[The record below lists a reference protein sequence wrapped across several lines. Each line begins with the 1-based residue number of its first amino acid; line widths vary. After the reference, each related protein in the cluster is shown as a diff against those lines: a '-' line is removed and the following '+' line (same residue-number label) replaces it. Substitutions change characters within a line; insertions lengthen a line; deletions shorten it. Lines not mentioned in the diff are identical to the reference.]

1 VSNDERRRPAVEHA
15 AGVREGSLHC
25 RGERRA
31 AGRDLGLLFRCPDDV
46 VGRMSL
52 DRDGRDQLACDG
64 ELGAEEILGVRLAR
78 RYLDREG
85 AHMGGVVVDERRA
98 AREVSVSRPGPP
110 VVVQCAQESLS
121 AAEWAARERC
131 ALPCGRS
138 SGRQQRTVVEAAVRA
153 GAPAPARLV
162 ARTRA

>member
-1 VSNDERRRPAVEHA
+1 
-15 AGVREGSLHC
+15 
-25 RGERRA
+25 
-31 AGRDLGLLFRCPDDV
+31 
-46 VGRMSL
+46 MSL

-162 ARTRA
+162 TRTRA